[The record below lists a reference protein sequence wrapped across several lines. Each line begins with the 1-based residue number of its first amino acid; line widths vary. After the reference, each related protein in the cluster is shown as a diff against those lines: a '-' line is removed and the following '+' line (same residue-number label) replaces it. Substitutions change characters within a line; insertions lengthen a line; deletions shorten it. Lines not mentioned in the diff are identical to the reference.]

1 VTWLIADMAAEHW
14 LQVCR
19 IYQEGIDTGLA
30 TFETQTPA
38 WEKWDREHLS
48 WARLIALGQG
58 VIAGWAALAGVSAR
72 PVYSGVAEVSVY
84 VGARWRGQGAGRLL
98 LERLISE
105 SERHEIWTLQAGIFP
120 ENESSIRLHQ
130 RCDFREVGIRRRI
143 GKLHGVWRDTVLRER
158 RSNVAGAA

>member
-1 VTWLIADMAAEHW
+1 
-14 LQVCR
+14 
-19 IYQEGIDTGLA
+19 
-30 TFETQTPA
+30 
-38 WEKWDREHLS
+38 
-48 WARLIALGQG
+48 
-58 VIAGWAALAGVSAR
+58 
-72 PVYSGVAEVSVY
+72 VSVY